1 MRKENLKS
9 GRMNDILQYAIDNG
23 IIDLRGVCEEVELR
37 RKQEI
42 LDSHHIWKGKNGY
55 YYSKVNGRLIKR
67 KQLSDL
73 NEALLE
79 LQDGQTVT
87 EIFNLYLDNKRN
99 VQPSTI
105 ARYES
110 CFKTYFSKLED
121 KKISQVTEYDI
132 EQFIV
137 HYLDKGLSAKEYGN
151 IRTVLNGIFKLA
163 KKLDLINFRIS
174 ETLEDLNITHK
185 DFLPKQHKKQVLNT
199 TEYLMI
205 TDYLTNN
212 LDLVNL
218 GLLLMLKTGLRVG
231 ELVALT
237 PDDIGRHDITV
248 NKTEQRVRT
257 DYQVVERT
265 KTEAGTRTVIVAD
278 QDLWILRELKLR
290 RTFSKR
296 IFDFTTNAVRH
307 RLENVCDKL
316 GIEKVSPHKLRK
328 TYASRL
334 FSAKVDEQFICSQ
347 MGHTDIRTTKQ
358 YYIKDTLT
366 YDEKVKM
373 LSRVT

>member
-1 MRKENLKS
+1 M
-9 GRMNDILQYAIDNG
+9 QYALDNG

-42 LDSHHIWKGKNGY
+42 LDNHHIWKGKNGY
-55 YYSKVNGRLIKR
+55 YYCKVNGRLIKR

-73 NEALLE
+73 NNTLLE
-79 LQDGQTVT
+79 LHDGQTVT

-110 CFKTYFSKLED
+110 CFKTYFSKLAD

-205 TDYLTNN
+205 TNYLINN
-212 LDLVNL
+212 LDLINL
-218 GLLLMLKTGLRVG
+218 SILLMLKTGLRVG

>member
-1 MRKENLKS
+1 M
-9 GRMNDILQYAIDNG
+9 QYAITNG
-23 IIDLRGVCEEVELR
+23 IIDLRGVAEEVELR

-55 YYSKVNGRLIKR
+55 YYSKVNGKLLKR
-67 KQLSDL
+67 KKLSDL
-73 NEALLE
+73 NQALLDIYE
-79 LQDGQTVT
+79 SQTVR
-87 EIFNLYLDNKRN
+87 EVFNLYLKNKRN

-110 CFKTYFSKLED
+110 CFQSYFGILQD

-132 EQFIV
+132 ERFIV
-137 HYLDKGLSAKEYGN
+137 FHLDKGLSAKEYGN

-163 KKLDLINFRIS
+163 KKQDLIDFRIS

-185 DFLPKQHKKQVLNT
+185 DFKHKQHKKQVLNT
-199 TEYLMI
+199 NEYEML

-212 LDLVNL
+212 LDILNL

-237 PDDIGRHDITV
+237 PNDLGKHEILV

-257 DYQVVERT
+257 DYQITKRT
-265 KTEAGTRTVIVAD
+265 KTEAGTRTVIVAN

-290 RTFSKR
+290 RIFSSR
-296 IFDFTTNAVRH
+296 VFEYSTNAVRY
-307 RLENVCDKL
+307 RLENICDKL
-316 GIEKVSPHKLRK
+316 NIQRVSPHKLRK

-334 FSAKVDEQFICSQ
+334 FSAGVDEQFICSQ

-366 YDEKVKM
+366 FDEKVQM
-373 LSRVT
+373 LERVT

>member
-9 GRMNDILQYAIDNG
+9 GRMNDILQYALDNG
-23 IIDLRGVCEEVELR
+23 IINLRGVCEEVELR

-42 LDSHHIWKGKNGY
+42 LSNHHIWKGKNGY
-55 YYSKVNGRLIKR
+55 YYCKVNGRLIKR
-67 KQLSDL
+67 KHLTDL
-73 NEALLE
+73 NDTLLD

-87 EIFNLYLDNKRN
+87 EIFNLYLKNKRN
-99 VQPSTI
+99 IQQSTI

-110 CFKTYFSKLED
+110 CFKTYFSKLKD

-137 HYLDKGLSAKEYGN
+137 GYLDKGLSAKEYGN

-163 KKLDLINFRIS
+163 KKLDLINFRIA

-185 DFLPKQHKKQVLNT
+185 DFLPKQHKKQVLDT
-199 TEYLMI
+199 SEYQMI
-205 TDYLTNN
+205 TEYLTNN

-237 PDDIGRHDITV
+237 PQDLGRHDITV
-248 NKTEQRVRT
+248 NKTEQRVNT
-257 DYQVVERT
+257 EYSIQQRT
-265 KTEAGTRTVIVAD
+265 KTQAGTRTVIVAEK
-278 QDLWILRELKLR
+278 DLWILRELKLR
-290 RTFSKR
+290 RAFSKTL
-296 IFDFTTNAVRH
+296 FDFRAYTIRH
-307 RLENVCDKL
+307 RLERICDKL

-334 FSAKVDEQFICSQ
+334 FSAKVDEQFICTQ

-366 YDEKVKM
+366 IDEKVEM